1 MGVLGRNYG
10 TYVLQPAWLQ
20 NIGIG
25 KHRNHPKSGSYLL
38 YICVMV
44 PKASFEGAMVALS
57 ECVVNYL
64 FNGHSVEFPNLGI
77 FFLTC
82 ESTTTVET
90 DEAGLKQFGKF
101 KIRFRPCKEL
111 AQELERVECE
121 LDGVYKVIG
130 ERVLERDGNGTPTRT
145 EKIYSKVKGGE
156 DELLYED
163 DLNNGDNSSTIP
175 DDGGSNGTDPNPD
188 DGGFAG

>member
-1 MGVLGRNYG
+1 
-10 TYVLQPAWLQ
+10 
-20 NIGIG
+20 
-25 KHRNHPKSGSYLL
+25 
-38 YICVMV
+38 
-44 PKASFEGAMVALS
+44 MVALS

-130 ERVLERDGNGTPTRT
+130 ERVLERNGNGTPTRT

-175 DDGGSNGTDPNPD
+175 DNGGSNGTDPNPD

>member
-1 MGVLGRNYG
+1 
-10 TYVLQPAWLQ
+10 
-20 NIGIG
+20 
-25 KHRNHPKSGSYLL
+25 
-38 YICVMV
+38 
-44 PKASFEGAMVALS
+44 MVALS

-111 AQELERVECE
+111 AQELEKVECE

>member
-1 MGVLGRNYG
+1 
-10 TYVLQPAWLQ
+10 
-20 NIGIG
+20 
-25 KHRNHPKSGSYLL
+25 
-38 YICVMV
+38 
-44 PKASFEGAMVALS
+44 MVALS

-101 KIRFRPCKEL
+101 KIRFRPRKEL

>member
-1 MGVLGRNYG
+1 
-10 TYVLQPAWLQ
+10 
-20 NIGIG
+20 
-25 KHRNHPKSGSYLL
+25 
-38 YICVMV
+38 
-44 PKASFEGAMVALS
+44 MVALS

-111 AQELERVECE
+111 AQELEKVECE

-130 ERVLERDGNGTPTRT
+130 ERVLERDGNGSPTRT

-163 DLNNGDNSSTIP
+163 DLNNGDNSSTVP

>member
-1 MGVLGRNYG
+1 
-10 TYVLQPAWLQ
+10 
-20 NIGIG
+20 
-25 KHRNHPKSGSYLL
+25 
-38 YICVMV
+38 
-44 PKASFEGAMVALS
+44 MVALS